1 MMMMMIIIMLQCG
14 HCYCVE
20 CIRII
25 IDEYS
30 TRRATKCA
38 VCRSMTAHAEISYV
52 STQPEQPELELEE
65 EVRGSHSTK
74 VEAVLRSAFL
84 LAEMT
89 PCNVVCAGVCCGSG
103 PRTSLPR
110 RWCSPRGPT
119 CSTSSPPPW
128 TRTASHTPPCTGTPP
143 PPRTSSRGTSRSSR
157 Y

>member
-1 MMMMMIIIMLQCG
+1 MMMIMMIMLMMLQCG

-74 VEAVLRSAFL
+74 VEAVLRSAIL
-84 LAEMT
+84 
-89 PCNVVCAGVCCGSG
+89 S
-103 PRTSLPR
+103 
-110 RWCSPRGPT
+110 
-119 CSTSSPPPW
+119 
-128 TRTASHTPPCTGTPP
+128 
-143 PPRTSSRGTSRSSR
+143 
-157 Y
+157 

>member
-1 MMMMMIIIMLQCG
+1 MMIVMMIMMMMLQCG

-74 VEAVLRSAFL
+74 VEAVLRSASCNPL
-84 LAEMT
+84 LYR
-89 PCNVVCAGVCCGSG
+89 VFKS
-103 PRTSLPR
+103 
-110 RWCSPRGPT
+110 
-119 CSTSSPPPW
+119 
-128 TRTASHTPPCTGTPP
+128 
-143 PPRTSSRGTSRSSR
+143 
-157 Y
+157 

>member
-1 MMMMMIIIMLQCG
+1 MKELGSGWAVLQVIKIMIMTMMMMMITMLQCG

-74 VEAVLRSAFL
+74 VEAVLRSASCHKVL
-84 LAEMT
+84 QS
-89 PCNVVCAGVCCGSG
+89 V
-103 PRTSLPR
+103 
-110 RWCSPRGPT
+110 
-119 CSTSSPPPW
+119 
-128 TRTASHTPPCTGTPP
+128 
-143 PPRTSSRGTSRSSR
+143 
-157 Y
+157 